1 MKNLIIICVLVTV
14 LGVVAFA
21 LSGLRQEEQKQE
33 SQQPIQPQTPKAE
46 LPKVLYNLGGT
57 IQSLGAD
64 SFIIEAKI
72 PEITED
78 YILVHRS
85 ELRTIRITP
94 QTKITRLV
102 FVVEGETGQ
111 KRPQETA
118 ISLAALKLGD
128 SIEVISNKDV
138 REGNEIQATQIRIL
152 PSN

>member
-1 MKNLIIICVLVTV
+1 MKNLLIVCILAVV

-21 LSGLRQEEQKQE
+21 LGGLQQKGQE
-33 SQQPIQPQTPKAE
+33 QQPQSQIQPQTPKAE

-57 IQSLGAD
+57 VESLGAD

-85 ELRTIRITP
+85 ELRTILVTP
-94 QTKITRLV
+94 QTKITRLT
-102 FVVEGETGQ
+102 FVVEQGTNQ
-111 KRPQETA
+111 KRPKETE